1 MLNRVI
7 RLYRLAKRPAFE
19 SGVFGATLCYSNE
32 AVQLIREIR
41 SGDARSGSFREIMV
55 DGREVLGAE
64 PIPETGKEISFR
76 YLAPTNSGERF
87 YQTIEDL
94 AISPAVSKGRLPTEF
109 YVVDIDYASGEK
121 IDSPKFKVLLS
132 LCEAIKCLSK
142 MATYHDEKSSDTF
155 LKLVFL
161 GVKRASGSSVTV
173 LKTKIAR
180 EMLSL
185 PALETNLLNGLCSEK
200 ATTNPHY
207 MSQIGIFSASLQ
219 EFLGMVSQDQ
229 AFLYLL
235 ENWQAFW
242 RLYQI
247 NLTTFMSGFSFHKA
261 KKEIAEAEL
270 KVADQFSK
278 VINDITGKLLSIP
291 VSIAAIV
298 VLFKSDSCL
307 EGIILVASLLAAGF
321 FISETVF
328 NQQKQLSRV
337 KDAKN
342 IIFKG
347 FEGKQQNYPE
357 DLKTHLNAIIVDF
370 ESSQT
375 YLARL
380 LCGFRI
386 FAWLPAIVGC
396 MLFVWRYYNY
406 CLRALKYLSTIF

>member
-1 MLNRVI
+1 
-7 RLYRLAKRPAFE
+7 
-19 SGVFGATLCYSNE
+19 
-32 AVQLIREIR
+32 
-41 SGDARSGSFREIMV
+41 
-55 DGREVLGAE
+55 
-64 PIPETGKEISFR
+64 
-76 YLAPTNSGERF
+76 
-87 YQTIEDL
+87 
-94 AISPAVSKGRLPTEF
+94 
-109 YVVDIDYASGEK
+109 
-121 IDSPKFKVLLS
+121 
-132 LCEAIKCLSK
+132 
-142 MATYHDEKSSDTF
+142 
-155 LKLVFL
+155 
-161 GVKRASGSSVTV
+161 
-173 LKTKIAR
+173 
-180 EMLSL
+180 
-185 PALETNLLNGLCSEK
+185 
-200 ATTNPHY
+200 
-207 MSQIGIFSASLQ
+207 
-219 EFLGMVSQDQ
+219 
-229 AFLYLL
+229 
-235 ENWQAFW
+235 
-242 RLYQI
+242 
-247 NLTTFMSGFSFHKA
+247 
-261 KKEIAEAEL
+261 
-270 KVADQFSK
+270 

-396 MLFVWRYYNY
+396 MLCVWRYYNY